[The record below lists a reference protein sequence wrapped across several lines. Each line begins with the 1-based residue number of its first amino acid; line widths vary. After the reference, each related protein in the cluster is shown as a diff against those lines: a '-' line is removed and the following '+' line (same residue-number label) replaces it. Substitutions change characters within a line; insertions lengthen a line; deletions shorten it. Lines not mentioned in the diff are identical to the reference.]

1 MLFNERILFTS
12 IIKSYKILCN
22 SHILK
27 YESIFNPNFKIFH
40 FYIVYTYNSHLYVDW
55 SPMHLCMDTCVVVH
69 PPWSQSHHQLDI
81 TFLISN
87 V

>member
-1 MLFNERILFTS
+1 
-12 IIKSYKILCN
+12 
-22 SHILK
+22 
-27 YESIFNPNFKIFH
+27 
-40 FYIVYTYNSHLYVDW
+40 LYVDW